1 VIVLAAALAGLAVWL
16 LVRPAVDGRLG
27 PGGWGPER
35 LVQPETGAAPT
46 PAGGLPTWTIRGASA
61 LAALSAWWLLGGVV
75 GIVAAAVVLLLVPR
89 LLGRMESRAERVRRT
104 ALDRQAPL
112 LADLLAATLATGATF
127 RASLGAVAKAIG
139 EPTAGALGPAL
150 VAMDLGAD
158 PVEAWRSCGG
168 TGAHALVIDAVARS
182 AESGA
187 PVSRVLARLADDLR
201 REHRVVVEVAA
212 RSAGVRAVA
221 PLAACFLP
229 AFVLLGVV
237 PVVASLAGAVLS

>member
-1 VIVLAAALAGLAVWL
+1 VIALSAVLAGLAAWL
-16 LVRPAVDGRLG
+16 LTRPTADGRL
-27 PGGWGPER
+27 
-35 LVQPETGAAPT
+35 TGRPDRRDRTSTRAV
-46 PAGGLPTWTIRGASA
+46 GLPRWAVPVTAVI
-61 LAALSAWWLLGGVV
+61 AAASAWWLIGGVV
-75 GIVAAAVVLLLVPR
+75 GAVAALVILVVLPR
-89 LLGRMESRAERVRRT
+89 LLGRLESRSDRVRRQ

-112 LADLLAATLATGATF
+112 LADLLAATLSSGATF
-127 RASLGAVAKAIG
+127 RSALGAVAAAVG
-139 EPTAGALGPAL
+139 EPTTSALRPVITAI
-150 VAMDLGAD
+150 DLGAD
-158 PVEAWRSCGG
+158 PVEAWRSCGATG
-168 TGAHALVIDAVARS
+168 THALVIDAVVRA

-237 PVVASLAGAVLS
+237 PVVASLAGAVLQ